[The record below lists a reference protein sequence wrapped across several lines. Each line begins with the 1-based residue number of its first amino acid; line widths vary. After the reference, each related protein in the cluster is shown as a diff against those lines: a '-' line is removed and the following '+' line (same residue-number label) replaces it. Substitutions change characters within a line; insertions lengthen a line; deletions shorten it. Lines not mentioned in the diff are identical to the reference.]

1 MKNGKKFLKAAERAQ
16 KLGKMKNALS
26 FAKAAARAMKKAKA
40 VENAIKNG
48 LKILKLNKFHYSY
61 LKI

>member
-1 MKNGKKFLKAAERAQ
+1 
-16 KLGKMKNALS
+16 MKNALS

-48 LKILKLNKFHYSY
+48 LKILKLNKFTKF
-61 LKI
+61 LFKN

>member
-1 MKNGKKFLKAAERAQ
+1 
-16 KLGKMKNALS
+16 MKNALS

-48 LKILKLNKFHYSY
+48 LKILQLNKLTKFVF
-61 LKI
+61 KN

>member
-26 FAKAAARAMKKAKA
+26 FAKAAGRAMKITKA
-40 VENAIKNG
+40 VGNYIKNAQ
-48 LKILKLNKFHYSY
+48 KIRKLNKFT
-61 LKI
+61 KFVFKN

>member
-40 VENAIKNG
+40 VENAIKKR
-48 LKILKLNKFHYSY
+48 LKILKLNKFTKF
-61 LKI
+61 LFKN